1 MQWDL
6 TAQSD
11 AAVIPS
17 LFGRQQQANGSLGT
31 GTAALPLS
39 PAELEVPHYLN
50 AHYWWAYIHPT
61 AVQLFERQWLV
72 NLILWGNYGRLCD
85 AVMAEMGD
93 LLPGRTLQVACV
105 YGDLTT
111 RLSAR
116 VADGGLMDVVDV
128 LPIQLG
134 NLRKKLPRNAPVRL
148 LAMDSTN
155 LNLPDA
161 SYDRALIFFLLHEQ
175 PSQYREQTLSE
186 LFRVVKPGGKIV
198 IVDYD
203 LPRWWHP
210 LRYVWRPLL
219 AKLEP
224 FALDLWRDEIAKWL
238 PRGQHP
244 RPQGTVLRR
253 PLSESGDHTLST
265 AIANSRISDK
275 SEWLGRGRH
284 ISGDTT
290 RNTFQTVEAPIGSE
304 SDEFISIADRHLV
317 AARFLPADW
326 S

>member
-1 MQWDL
+1 MQLDL
-6 TAQSD
+6 TAQID
-11 AAVIPS
+11 AAVMPS
-17 LFGRQQQANGSLGT
+17 LFGRQQQSNGNLGAS
-31 GTAALPLS
+31 TAALPLS

-50 AHYWWAYIHPT
+50 AHYWWAYIHPA

-93 LLPGRTLQVACV
+93 SLPGRTLQVACV

-111 RLSAR
+111 RLSVR

-134 NLRKKLPRNAPVRL
+134 NLRKKLPRSAPVRL

-175 PSQYREQTLSE
+175 PSRYREQTLSE

-198 IVDYD
+198 VVDYD

-238 PRGQHP
+238 PCDSMRVRKEPFFGGLYQKVVI
-244 RPQGTVLRR
+244 TC
-253 PLSESGDHTLST
+253 
-265 AIANSRISDK
+265 
-275 SEWLGRGRH
+275 
-284 ISGDTT
+284 
-290 RNTFQTVEAPIGSE
+290 
-304 SDEFISIADRHLV
+304 
-317 AARFLPADW
+317 
-326 S
+326 